1 MFIIPT
7 AVLLLCVYFFF
18 PETKQ
23 RSLEDI
29 NAAFGEKVAVH
40 YYNATTEEEEEYI
53 KATNLKEL
61 ARDNPGVDSRSGK
74 EKESGVLH
82 SENV

>member
-1 MFIIPT
+1 MAIGMVGLYVGSIILLVAGLIALDQITWKFFLVLIIPT
-7 AVLLLCVYFFF
+7 ALHWLNVFFLF

-40 YYNATTEEEEEYI
+40 YYHATEEEE
-53 KATNLKEL
+53 A
-61 ARDNPGVDSRSGK
+61 
-74 EKESGVLH
+74 
-82 SENV
+82 